1 MENTS
6 KTRLWISRIM
16 SGLVILFLLMDAIM
30 KFVKPEEVIT
40 TAVNE
45 LGYQEHH
52 IVIMGVILL
61 ISTVLYAIPKTSV
74 LGAILLT
81 GYLGGAIATHFRV
94 DNPLFSHQLFP
105 VYFGILLWGGLWL
118 RNEKLRSIFPFDN
131 QQN

>member
-40 TAVNE
+40 TTVNE

-52 IVIMGVILL
+52 IVILGVLLL

-81 GYLGGAIATHFRV
+81 GYLVGAIATHLRV

-105 VYFGILLWGGLWL
+105 VYLGILMWGGLWL
-118 RNEKLRSIFPFDN
+118 RSEKLRSIFPFVN
-131 QQN
+131 QVN